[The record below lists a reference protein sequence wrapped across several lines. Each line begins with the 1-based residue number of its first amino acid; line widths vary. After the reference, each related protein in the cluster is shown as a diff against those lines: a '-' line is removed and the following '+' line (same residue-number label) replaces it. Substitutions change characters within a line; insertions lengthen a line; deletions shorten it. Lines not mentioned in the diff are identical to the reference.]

1 MERGVAGPPLLPAE
15 LLSVGS
21 ELTVGDTRDTNA
33 GELARDLTER
43 GVRVLRLGAVPDE
56 LDTVRTAMEAAS
68 GRADLVVTTGG
79 LGPTPDDLTREA
91 VAALVGEEPTIDPEM
106 EAWLRDRFERR
117 GMAFPE
123 SNLKQ
128 AWRIPSAEALPNPNG
143 TAPGWLVRLSNERI
157 IVTLPGPPRE
167 MRPMWR
173 DEAIPRLAARGLGRE
188 IVARTYR
195 LHGIG
200 ESHVA
205 ELLGEELLRS
215 ADPQVATYARVEAVD
230 VRVASSGPG
239 AGARV
244 AAAADVVEE
253 RLGRYVWA
261 TGDTTWAE
269 AVEAALAERR
279 WTLAIAEFGMGGAL
293 TALLGGL
300 DAVVRCESTTADG
313 GEATDLEALA
323 ENVRS
328 AAQVDIGVAARA
340 IPRGED
346 TALSVTVLTPAG
358 ERTER
363 RVAFLGGSIGR
374 SRAAMSVA
382 AVLLNTLRDGP
393 EGAPQ
398 ASAARRAPGRS
409 GS

>member
-1 MERGVAGPPLLPAE
+1 MERDADGPPLLTAE

-56 LDTVRTAMEAAS
+56 LDTVRAALEAAS

-91 VAALVGEEPTIDPEM
+91 IAALVGEEPTIDPEM

-123 SNLKQ
+123 VNLKQ
-128 AWRIPSAEALPNPNG
+128 AWRIPSAEPLPNPNG
-143 TAPGWLVRLSNERI
+143 TAPGWLVRLPDDRV

-167 MRPMWR
+167 MRPMWH
-173 DEAIPRLAARGLGRE
+173 DEAVPRLAARGLGRE

-205 ELLGEELLRS
+205 ELLGEALLRTP
-215 ADPQVATYARVEAVD
+215 DPEVASYARVEAVD
-230 VRVASSGPG
+230 VRVASNGPG
-239 AGARV
+239 AAERV
-244 AAAADVVEE
+244 AAAASIVEE

-261 TGDTTWAE
+261 TGDTTWAG
-269 AVEAALAERR
+269 AVAAALDARG

-300 DAVVRCESTTADG
+300 DAVLRCESTIAGDGDTAELG
-313 GEATDLEALA
+313 TLA
-323 ENVRS
+323 GAVR
-328 AAQVDIGVAARA
+328 AAARA
-340 IPRGED
+340 DVGLAVRAVPRGED
-346 TALSVTVLTPAG
+346 TGVSVTVLTPAG

-363 RVAFLGGSIGR
+363 RLAFMGGSIGR
-374 SRAAMSVA
+374 SRAAMSA
-382 AVLLNTLRDGP
+382 ASVLLGALRDGRGP
-393 EGAPQ
+393 T
-398 ASAARRAPGRS
+398 SKS
-409 GS
+409 